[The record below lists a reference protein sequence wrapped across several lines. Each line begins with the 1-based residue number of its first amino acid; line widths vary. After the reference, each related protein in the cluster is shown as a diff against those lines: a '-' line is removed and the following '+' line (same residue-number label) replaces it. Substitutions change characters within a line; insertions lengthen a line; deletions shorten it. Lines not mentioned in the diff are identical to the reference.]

1 MVEENISQEVKL
13 KNTGETKE
21 YFPEEIDQNRLTSRK
36 HEKVCTTQNYI
47 EFFLHFSFCS
57 YGMYFNFC
65 FCFFAW
71 YSYRNYEFCNRIK
84 IWLQELKIIS

>member
-13 KNTGETKE
+13 KNTDETKE

-47 EFFLHFSFCS
+47 QFFLILVSTVKGCISIFVFASLLGIPIGIMS
-57 YGMYFNFC
+57 SAIGLKYGC
-65 FCFFAW
+65 
-71 YSYRNYEFCNRIK
+71 RN
-84 IWLQELKIIS
+84 